1 MKKILL
7 TLAVSIASTAMFA
20 QGAKN
25 IRINE
30 VLTNNT
36 ASLQDGLGERL
47 PWVEL
52 ANTSYSTYDVR
63 GMFITTNRKVLDK
76 SLSAPERIELMSPI
90 PNGEER
96 TQMSGRQH
104 LVFFLNSNPA
114 NSSLHLD
121 AKANAGEPLWIAL
134 YDGNGIDLIDSVSVP
149 ALDENK
155 SYARIKD
162 GNQKWDIKPAEAVTP
177 GIGNFIEINE
187 SKIDKLKKNDP
198 HGFGITVLSMGI
210 VFACL
215 ALLYVFFTLFGK
227 YVIAARKEKKAKQK
241 ISEYPKMVINEANK
255 QDNATPDEIAVAVA
269 TLAINE
275 EMATYAA
282 VIALALKQYQ
292 DDVHDIESDIIT
304 IKPHKTLWHNT
315 FNNF

>member
-241 ISEYPKMVINEANK
+241 ISEYPKMVINKANR

-304 IKPHKTLWHNT
+304 IKPHETLWHNT

>member
-241 ISEYPKMVINEANK
+241 ISEYPKMVINEANR

-292 DDVHDIESDIIT
+292 DNVHDIESDIIT

>member
-7 TLAVSIASTAMFA
+7 TLVVSIVSTAMFA

-241 ISEYPKMVINEANK
+241 ISEYPKMVINEANR

-304 IKPHKTLWHNT
+304 IKPHETLWHNT

>member
-7 TLAVSIASTAMFA
+7 TLAVSIVSTAMFA

-162 GNQKWDIKPAEAVTP
+162 GNQKWDIKTAEAVTP

-241 ISEYPKMVINEANK
+241 ISEYPKMVINEANR

>member
-241 ISEYPKMVINEANK
+241 ISEYPKMVINEANR

-304 IKPHKTLWHNT
+304 IKPHETLWHNT

>member
-7 TLAVSIASTAMFA
+7 TLAVSMASTTMFA

-76 SLSAPERIELMSPI
+76 SLSAPERIGLMSPI
-90 PNGEER
+90 PSGEAR

-114 NSSLHLD
+114 NSSLHLN
-121 AKANAGEPLWIAL
+121 AKVNAGEPLWIAL

-162 GNQKWDIKPAEAVTP
+162 GHQKWDIKPAEAVTP

-215 ALLYVFFTLFGK
+215 ALLYVFFTLFGR
-227 YVIAARKEKKAKQK
+227 YIIAARKEKKAKQK
-241 ISEYPKMVINEANK
+241 ISEYPKMVINESKK

-292 DDVHDIESDIIT
+292 DDVHDVESDIIT

-315 FNNF
+315 FNNL

>member
-7 TLAVSIASTAMFA
+7 TLAVSVASTAMFA

-25 IRINE
+25 IKINE

-36 ASLQDGLGERL
+36 ASLQDGSGERL

-52 ANTSYSTYDVR
+52 ANTSYSTYNVR

-76 SLSAPERIELMSPI
+76 NLSAPERIALMSPI
-90 PNGEER
+90 PSGEEK
-96 TQMSGRQH
+96 TQMTGRQH
-104 LVFFLNSNPA
+104 LVFFLNSNPS
-114 NSSLHLD
+114 NSYLHLT
-121 AKANAGEPLWIAL
+121 AKVDAGEPVWIAL

-155 SYARIKD
+155 SYARTKD
-162 GNQKWDIKPAEAVTP
+162 GSLKWDIKPADAVTP
-177 GIGNFIEINE
+177 GIGNYIEINE
-187 SKIDKLKKNDP
+187 SKIDRLKREDP

-227 YVIAARKEKKAKQK
+227 YVIAAKKEKKAKQK
-241 ISEYPKMVINEANK
+241 ISEYPTVSVKENK
-255 QDNATPDEIAVAVA
+255 AGAEATPDETAIAVA
-269 TLAINE
+269 TLALNE

-282 VIALALKQYQ
+282 VIALALRQYQ
-292 DDVHDIESDIIT
+292 DDIHDVESDIIT
-304 IKPHKTLWHNT
+304 IKPHETLWHNT
-315 FNNF
+315 FNNL

>member
-90 PNGEER
+90 PNREER

>member
-241 ISEYPKMVINEANK
+241 ISEYPKMVINEANR

-269 TLAINE
+269 TLVINE

-304 IKPHKTLWHNT
+304 IKPHETLWHNT

>member
-7 TLAVSIASTAMFA
+7 TLAVSVVSTTMFA

-25 IRINE
+25 IKINE

-52 ANTSYSTYDVR
+52 ANTSYSTYNVR

-76 SLSAPERIELMSPI
+76 NLSAPERIELMSPI
-90 PNGEER
+90 PSGEEK
-96 TQMSGRQH
+96 TVMAGRQH
-104 LVFFLNSNPA
+104 LVLFLNSSPA
-114 NSSLHLD
+114 KSSFHLS
-121 AKANAGEPLWIAL
+121 APVNAGEPVWIAL

-155 SYARIKD
+155 SFARTKD
-162 GNQKWDIKPAEAVTP
+162 GSQQWDVKPAEAVTP
-177 GIGNFIEINE
+177 GIGNYIEINE
-187 SKIDKLKKNDP
+187 SKIDRLKREDP

-215 ALLYVFFTLFGK
+215 ALLYVFFTLFGR
-227 YVIAARKEKKAKQK
+227 YIIASKKEKKAKQK
-241 ISEYPKMVINEANK
+241 ISEYPTVAVKENK
-255 QDNATPDEIAVAVA
+255 TGAATPDETAIAVAA
-269 TLAINE
+269 LALNE

-282 VIALALKQYQ
+282 VIALALRQYQ
-292 DDVHDIESDIIT
+292 DDIHDVESDVIT
-304 IKPHKTLWHNT
+304 IKPHETLWHNT
-315 FNNF
+315 FNNL

>member
-1 MKKILL
+1 MKRILL
-7 TLAVSIASTAMFA
+7 TLAVSIATTSMLA

-25 IRINE
+25 IKINE

-52 ANTSYSTYDVR
+52 ANTSHSTYNVR

-76 SLSAPERIELMSPI
+76 NLSAPERIELMSPI
-90 PNGEER
+90 PSGEEK
-96 TQMSGRQH
+96 TQMSGQQH
-104 LVFFLNSNPA
+104 LVFFLNSNPS
-114 NSSLHLD
+114 NSSLHLT
-121 AKANAGEPLWIAL
+121 AKVNAGEPLWIAL

-149 ALDENK
+149 ALGENK

-162 GNQKWDIKPAEAVTP
+162 GFQQWDIKPAEAVTP
-177 GIGNFIEINE
+177 GIGNYIEINE
-187 SKIDKLKKNDP
+187 SKIEKLKKNDP

-227 YVIAARKEKKAKQK
+227 YIIASKKEKKARQK
-241 ISEYPKMVINEANK
+241 ISEYPNVVIKEDNK
-255 QDNATPDEIAVAVA
+255 RDMASPDETAVAVA
-269 TLAINE
+269 ALAINE
-275 EMATYAA
+275 EIATYAA
-282 VIALALKQYQ
+282 VIALALRQYQ
-292 DDVHDIESDIIT
+292 DDVHDVESDVIT

-315 FNNF
+315 FNNL

>member
-1 MKKILL
+1 MKRILL
-7 TLAVSIASTAMFA
+7 TLAVSIASTTMFA

-36 ASLQDGLGERL
+36 ASLQDGSGERL

-76 SLSAPERIELMSPI
+76 GLSAPERIGMMSPI
-90 PNGEER
+90 PSGEER
-96 TQMSGRQH
+96 TQMSGQQH

-114 NSSLHLD
+114 KSSLHLN

-227 YVIAARKEKKAKQK
+227 YVISARKDKKAKLK
-241 ISEYPKMVINEANK
+241 ISEYPKMVVNETNK
-255 QDNATPDEIAVAVA
+255 QNGATPDETAVAVA
-269 TLAINE
+269 ALAISE

-292 DDVHDIESDIIT
+292 DDIHDVEPDIIT
-304 IKPHKTLWHNT
+304 IKPHETLWHNT
-315 FNNF
+315 FNNL

>member
-7 TLAVSIASTAMFA
+7 TLVVSIVSTAMFA

-241 ISEYPKMVINEANK
+241 ISEYPKMVINEANR

>member
-241 ISEYPKMVINEANK
+241 ISEYPKMVINEANR